1 MGVYAL
7 NTMHSPTRGKD
18 VYSLEGK
25 SGVHLH
31 RAMNGKWCRSGV
43 HLHLYQAVDNTWCI
57 DNTAAML
64 EGKNSGDIRSSTT
77 SPSPLGLTWMAWAA
91 AFRHQRADWHLDPL
105 LTVMEM
111 SAAELAAE
119 AETKRLLAAEAAQ
132 VAKQERGGVSPLCR
146 IVGDPSSWGAID
158 IDTKTV
164 TFRNFATVAAPSMAS
179 SGGSVYYE
187 VRIVEALKEC
197 QFGFTSADAREPFP
211 FSNAYS
217 TNGTGDVPGSW
228 GFDGDRHL
236 MFDNGKSQSKCAE
249 CDWGVG
255 DVISFFY
262 PTEGAIKCVKH
273 PAAAGGVAV
282 EVQLDCGDCD
292 GVFPSFTASRG
303 VVEYALEPPFQFPFP
318 PVSHGVDAA
327 TSSGQSERTPTG
339 TETAMGIDPAASGEQ
354 HFTAQK
360 KTIVCPWN
368 ATMSNRV
375 L

>member
-1 MGVYAL
+1 
-7 NTMHSPTRGKD
+7 
-18 VYSLEGK
+18 
-25 SGVHLH
+25 
-31 RAMNGKWCRSGV
+31 
-43 HLHLYQAVDNTWCI
+43 
-57 DNTAAML
+57 
-64 EGKNSGDIRSSTT
+64 
-77 SPSPLGLTWMAWAA
+77 
-91 AFRHQRADWHLDPL
+91 
-105 LTVMEM
+105 
-111 SAAELAAE
+111 
-119 AETKRLLAAEAAQ
+119 
-132 VAKQERGGVSPLCR
+132 
-146 IVGDPSSWGAID
+146 
-158 IDTKTV
+158 V

-360 KTIVCPWN
+360 KTIVYPWN
-368 ATMSNRV
+368 TTMSNRV
-375 L
+375 I